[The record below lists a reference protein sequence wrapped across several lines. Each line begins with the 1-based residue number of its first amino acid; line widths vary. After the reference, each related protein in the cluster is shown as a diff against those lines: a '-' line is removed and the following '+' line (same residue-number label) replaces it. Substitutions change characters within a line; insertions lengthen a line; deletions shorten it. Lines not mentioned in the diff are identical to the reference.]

1 MSHGAPQRRPV
12 AQRDAIGLGRTPDR
26 RRDRS
31 RTAARHAPAALRER
45 TRRHSIPI
53 APAGA
58 RFSPTRFSL
67 TGADSSRGTHAEGPV
82 RRAAK
87 RKTLSIITLYEGQG
101 ERQGERRP
109 TEREGEDRERVSRNG
124 NTPTAGPAAIRS
136 AGRLA
141 RERRRCCAVQPAAE
155 RRGVRGRPG
164 SFSASGGK
172 RAAAIC
178 SLPETAKLNPLDPE
192 DHLHQVPAHIADYL
206 VLQPRR
212 GPRTAGSAR
221 RGLSLRLPASEQHQP
236 AAEHV
241 GLPRTQRDKTAQPRQ
256 IRWIGTSPR
265 RNPIVSRPPR
275 SLSCEAVR
283 H

>member
-1 MSHGAPQRRPV
+1 MARELAPNHGPEC
-12 AQRDAIGLGRTPDR
+12 PDN
-26 RRDRS
+26 
-31 RTAARHAPAALRER
+31 APAKDPEAFKPHSPNDWGSGLVQPVFRSPARIPATESKR
-45 TRRHSIPI
+45 TGLSAAPPSEKRYTLSHSI
-53 APAGA
+53 G
-58 RFSPTRFSL
+58 
-67 TGADSSRGTHAEGPV
+67 GGGD
-82 RRAAK
+82 
-87 RKTLSIITLYEGQG
+87 
-101 ERQGERRP
+101 RQGERRP
-109 TEREGEDRERVSRNG
+109 NGQEGEDEERKGQEVGRNG

-241 GLPRTQRDKTAQPRQ
+241 GLPRTQRDKTARPHQ

-275 SLSCEAVR
+275 SLSCEALR